1 MRSGGASKRTL
12 AVAAC
17 CSAAV
22 VGVVVALALVGFG
35 GKSTG
40 GTAAATDTSAPL
52 GAVGATTTADPNAPL
67 TVPKPP
73 LIRDGGLILNEPDSP
88 DQEWLS
94 AALSSLSGSHHYQVT
109 VTNTSN
115 IGFIDSFEWYPPS
128 SVRVLKVTGSSAGHC
143 TLTGLS
149 GFGGN
154 QFKTVV
160 LYPHILCDQ
169 VALKPPTCT
178 CKGDGGSM
186 TISFVLDKEAFAS
199 GAARVV
205 TARPILKVIPSFY
218 PSS

>member
-1 MRSGGASKRTL
+1 M
-12 AVAAC
+12 
-17 CSAAV
+17 
-22 VGVVVALALVGFG
+22 GVVVALALVGSG

-40 GTAAATDTSAPL
+40 SDTTATTDASAALSGVGTSA
-52 GAVGATTTADPNAPL
+52 TTDPNAPL

-73 LIRDGGLILNEPDSP
+73 LIRDGGLILNEPDSA

-128 SVRVLKVTGSSAGHC
+128 SVRVLKVTGSSVGHC

-154 QFKTVV
+154 QFKTVI

-186 TISFVLDKEAFAS
+186 TISFVLDREAFAS

-205 TARPILKVIPSFY
+205 TARPVLKVIPSFY